1 MPLRTGVFCAL
12 LLLGSCAAQTQ
23 PPVRKAL
30 APAPPTGLRGIILAI
45 RPVPP
50 ASPQP
55 VQVLLSG
62 LDPHAGPTAALPVF
76 ELIVRTTTGT
86 TIAVVQPES
95 GNFQPGEH
103 VSILS
108 GTPPRIDAPV
118 NPPHEL
124 TAVAPTGRMGYPPA
138 AQ

>member
-30 APAPPTGLRGIILAI
+30 APAPPPGLRGIILAM

-62 LDPHAGPTAALPVF
+62 LDPQAGPTALPLLEF
-76 ELIVRTTTGT
+76 IVRTSIGT

-95 GNFQPGEH
+95 GNLQPGEH

-108 GTPPRIDAPV
+108 GTPPRIEAPV
-118 NPPHEL
+118 NPPHES
-124 TAVAPTGRMGYPPA
+124 
-138 AQ
+138 